1 MQKSLKTKFNNKS
14 AKNQPGKGREIVCPY
29 NNMVDCFE
37 GEKSRCTV
45 CGWNPQVSMM
55 RAYVIHKKL
64 EGKK

>member
-1 MQKSLKTKFNNKS
+1 MQKSLKTKFNKQHDK
-14 AKNQPGKGREIVCPY
+14 KNPGMGRPIICPY
-29 NNMVDCFE
+29 NKMIDCYE
-37 GEKSRCTV
+37 GEKSRCPV